1 MTTPR
6 KLWVHL
12 AQLAVLIIVFGGWQL
27 LTSLKIVDP
36 FFFGQPSG
44 IVSTAWKWAQHGTN
58 FGSIW
63 LQIWTTMEEAI
74 LGFLIGVACGIVAGV
89 LLGQVPFL
97 SEVLSPYIKAVNALP
112 RIVLGALFVII
123 LGLGM
128 SSKVVLAAF
137 LVFFVVFFNAYQGV
151 REVDGNF
158 VNNARILG
166 ASRLQVVRNV
176 VIPSA
181 MTWIIA
187 SLHVAFGFAVIG
199 AIVGEVLGAQHGLGV
214 LITDSQ
220 NNFNADGIFAG
231 MIIIGAIAL
240 VAEWLISLLERRLL
254 AWRPQM
260 ASEATAV

>member
-1 MTTPR
+1 MTR
-6 KLWVHL
+6 RRSSIL
-12 AQLAVLIIVFGGWQL
+12 AAQIALFIVVFGGWQL
-27 LTSLKIVDP
+27 FTSLKIVDP

-44 IVSTAWKWAQHGTN
+44 IAGQAWAWVQHGTN

-63 LQIWTTMEEAI
+63 EQIWTTMEEAI
-74 LGFLIGVACGIVAGV
+74 FGFFIGVAAGVVVGV
-89 LLGQVPFL
+89 LLGQVRFL

-112 RIVLGALFVII
+112 RIVLGTLFIII

-128 SSKVVLAAF
+128 SSKIVLAGF
-137 LVFFVVFFNAYQGV
+137 LVFFVVFFNAFQGV
-151 REVDGNF
+151 REVDGNLISN
-158 VNNARILG
+158 VRILG
-166 ASRLQVVRNV
+166 ASRLQVIRNV

-181 MTWIIA
+181 LTWIIA

-240 VAEWLISLLERRLL
+240 IAEWLIGLLERRLL

-260 ASEATAV
+260 SNEAAAV

>member
-1 MTTPR
+1 MTRR
-6 KLWVHL
+6 KLLVHA
-12 AQLAVLIIVFGGWQL
+12 AQVGVFILVFGGWQL

-36 FFFGQPSG
+36 FFYGQPSG
-44 IVSTAWKWAQHGTN
+44 IVTKAWDWVKHGTG

-63 LQIWTTMEEAI
+63 LQIWTTLEEAVF
-74 LGFLIGVACGIVAGV
+74 GFLIGVIGGVVVGV
-89 LLGQVPFL
+89 LLGQVRFL
-97 SEVLSPYIKAVNALP
+97 SDVLSPYIKAVNALP

-151 REVDGNF
+151 REVDGNLI
-158 VNNARILG
+158 NNVRILG
-166 ASRLQVVRNV
+166 ASRLQVIRNV
-176 VIPSA
+176 IIPSA

-214 LITDSQ
+214 IITDSQ
-220 NNFNADGIFAG
+220 NNFDANGIFAG
-231 MIIIGAIAL
+231 MVIIGVIAL

-254 AWRPQM
+254 AWRPQTTTE
-260 ASEATAV
+260 ASGV